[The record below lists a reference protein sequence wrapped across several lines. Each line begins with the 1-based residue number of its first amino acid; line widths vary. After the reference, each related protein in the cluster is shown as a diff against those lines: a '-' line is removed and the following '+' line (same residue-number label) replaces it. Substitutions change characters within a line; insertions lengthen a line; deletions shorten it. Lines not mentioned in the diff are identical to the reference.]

1 MPKMPVV
8 QKAEAQGGGR
18 EVVELGCPWERR
30 GCRWSGLCNYV
41 TGFVIFIFFLVKKK
55 REEGWNLGLVV

>member
-8 QKAEAQGGGR
+8 QKAEAQGGGG

-30 GCRWSGLCNYV
+30 GCRWFGLCNYV
-41 TGFVIFIFFLVKKK
+41 TGFEKK
-55 REEGWNLGLVV
+55 REKKVGTCGLGNNSQ